1 LTWAFLLSH
10 LGPPDQ
16 QRNPGVSAATT
27 RENAFDS
34 KGAKMSNPWM
44 ENWKEPLPEPPLRK
58 TPKKNKIVQRT
69 DGKKEQN
76 K

>member
-1 LTWAFLLSH
+1 
-10 LGPPDQ
+10 
-16 QRNPGVSAATT
+16 VSAATT
-27 RENAFDS
+27 RGDAFDS

-69 DGKKEQN
+69 DGKKERN